1 MNFNQKIDWLIEM
14 HGDTFLECA
23 GCETCDDIQSL
34 REQHEQQQKAKCE
47 RILAKGGDMRKN
59 DVIYLLSQE
68 IDRRTIYSAMK
79 ISQKSFEQIL
89 DAWNIREY
97 AALKN
102 ELPELES
109 GQKKFSKSYIPLLKE
124 YVNQNMTSRAIS
136 KKLGVRECTVHYWKK
151 KLDLNEAK

>member
-14 HGDTFLECA
+14 HGDTFLECT
-23 GCETCDDIQSL
+23 GCETCNDIQSL
-34 REQHEQQQKAKCE
+34 REQHEKQQQAKCE

-68 IDRRTIYSAMK
+68 VDRRTIYSAMR

-97 AALKN
+97 AVLKN
-102 ELPELES
+102 ELPELDT
-109 GQKKFSKSYIPLLKE
+109 GKKKFSKSYIPLLKE

-136 KKLGVRECTVHYWKK
+136 KKLGVKECTVHYWKK
-151 KLDLNEAK
+151 KLDLIEAK